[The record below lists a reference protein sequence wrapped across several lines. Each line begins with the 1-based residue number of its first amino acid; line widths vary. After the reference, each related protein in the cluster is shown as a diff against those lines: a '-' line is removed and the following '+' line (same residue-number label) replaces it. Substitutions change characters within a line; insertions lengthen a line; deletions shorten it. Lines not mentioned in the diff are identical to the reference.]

1 MRYAIGYDPLL
12 VTDMTIHNVRTINCS
27 LENTERDSRL
37 RKSEPNENRASLKP
51 TLDDKSFKWHSCHHS
66 LLFVCV

>member
-1 MRYAIGYDPLL
+1 
-12 VTDMTIHNVRTINCS
+12 MTVHNVGTISCS
-27 LENTERDSRL
+27 MENTEGDSPL

-66 LLFVCV
+66 LLFVFV